1 MPRLER
7 LCGHPLYKREM
18 QALEIYER
26 GREFCRHGWDHLL
39 DVARIAYIL
48 ALEQQLDIPKDV
60 VYGMAFIHDIGRAA
74 QYRDG
79 TDHALA
85 GKRLA
90 QQILPEAGYS
100 SEEAGWICGAV
111 AGHRSTQKTDG
122 MQAEM
127 MPKDPAW
134 KLAEILYQADKLSR
148 RCYDCPASGACYWPE
163 DRKIQTIIY

>member
-48 ALEQQLDIPKDV
+48 VLEQQLDIPKDV

-90 QQILPEAGYS
+90 QQIQPVTVLRKPVGYVGQWPGTGPPKRQM
-100 SEEAGWICGAV
+100 AC
-111 AGHRSTQKTDG
+111 RQK
-122 MQAEM
+122 
-127 MPKDPAW
+127 
-134 KLAEILYQADKLSR
+134 
-148 RCYDCPASGACYWPE
+148 
-163 DRKIQTIIY
+163 